1 MNTETEKKGYPAHL
15 VGREAIGRVF
25 GVGPKTI
32 DRWVEE
38 GAPIFLVGRKRQA
51 NYDALWSWLA
61 KKQQK
66 VE

>member
-1 MNTETEKKGYPAHL
+1 MHI

-38 GAPIFLVGRKRQA
+38 GAPILLVGRKRQA
-51 NYDALWSWLA
+51 NYDDLWSWLA
-61 KKQQK
+61 RKKQTS
-66 VE
+66 E

>member
-1 MNTETEKKGYPAHL
+1 MNTEIEKKGYPVHI

-38 GAPIFLVGRKRQA
+38 GAPILLVGRKRQA
-51 NYDALWSWLA
+51 NYDDLWSWLA
-61 KKQQK
+61 RKKQAS
-66 VE
+66 E